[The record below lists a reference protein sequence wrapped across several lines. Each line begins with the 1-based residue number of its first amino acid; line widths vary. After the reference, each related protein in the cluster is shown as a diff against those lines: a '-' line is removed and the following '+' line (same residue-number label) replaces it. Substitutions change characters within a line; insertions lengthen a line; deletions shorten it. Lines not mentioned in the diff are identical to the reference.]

1 MRKESLTDRIQIGY
15 LTVVLSV
22 RNEGTFVLDGQTGLI
37 PWNVRQQSS
46 NNVATHVIRTENTSD
61 NALNELFVDCDSDL
75 YNIDDKS
82 NVNGNLPVQK
92 GAAVTQTDNEDI
104 DIVEYT
110 SISQFVANVC
120 LFIV

>member
-1 MRKESLTDRIQIGY
+1 M
-15 LTVVLSV
+15 
-22 RNEGTFVLDGQTGLI
+22 
-37 PWNVRQQSS
+37 
-46 NNVATHVIRTENTSD
+46 IRTENTSD